1 MKILQ
6 ITCRHCGG
14 QLRQNG
20 YAKDRQGVAKYPMA
34 RCLSQSCGKVQNV
47 SQADYDS
54 FTDTKAGPTK
64 ERKDRQRDY
73 LARQTPAQREERLR
87 KDRERKRQKYQE
99 KKAEKESEDS

>member
-1 MKILQ
+1 MKILR

-14 QLRQNG
+14 QLGQNG

-47 SQADYDS
+47 AQADYDS
-54 FTDTKAGPTK
+54 FTDTRGPKK
-64 ERKDRQRDY
+64 EKGDRQRDY

-87 KDRERKRQKYQE
+87 KDRERKRQKYRE
-99 KKAEKESEDS
+99 RKAEKESEEG